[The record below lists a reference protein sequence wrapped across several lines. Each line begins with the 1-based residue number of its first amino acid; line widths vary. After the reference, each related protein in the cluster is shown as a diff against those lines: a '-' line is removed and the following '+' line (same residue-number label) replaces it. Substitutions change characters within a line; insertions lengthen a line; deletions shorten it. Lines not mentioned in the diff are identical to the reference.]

1 MLSPAQFLFLL
12 LLLGTSRTGN
22 SHKFYQTDPI
32 FSCLN
37 TALSGAKSQLGDE
50 SSLSKRSFG
59 YIPSEELTSEEEGR
73 EEKEEAE
80 EDREKRT
87 LSGGNGGIG
96 AGIEG
101 TRYKYQSQAQLTR
114 KLYQNKAQSDRR
126 TKFTLSLDVP
136 TNIMNILFNIAKAKN
151 LKAKAAANAHLMA
164 QIGRRK

>member
-1 MLSPAQFLFLL
+1 MLFSVQFLFLL
-12 LLLGTSRTGN
+12 LLLGTSRTSN
-22 SHKFYQTDPI
+22 SHKLYQTESI
-32 FSCLN
+32 FRCIN
-37 TALSGAKSQLGDE
+37 AALSGAKNQLDDG

-59 YIPSEELTSEEEGR
+59 YIPSEELSS
-73 EEKEEAE
+73 EKEDKKDKE
-80 EDREKRT
+80 EDEEDKEKRT
-87 LSGGNGGIG
+87 LSGRDGIG

>member
-1 MLSPAQFLFLL
+1 MLFPVQFLFLL
-12 LLLGTSRTGN
+12 LLLGTSRTSN
-22 SHKFYQTDPI
+22 SHKLYQKDSI
-32 FSCLN
+32 FSCIN
-37 TALSGAKSQLGDE
+37 AALSGPKSRLDDE
-50 SSLSKRSFG
+50 SSLNKRSFG
-59 YIPSEELTSEEEGR
+59 YIPSEELSSEKEDKK
-73 EEKEEAE
+73 EKEEDE
-80 EDREKRT
+80 ENKEKRT
-87 LSGGNGGIG
+87 LSGGRDGIG